1 MMNDER
7 LIQDLKAGDREALRL
22 LYESHKDRLFTL
34 ARGLLG
40 DASGAEDVVHDVFIG
55 FVESLHKYHVK
66 GRLGAYL
73 AALLPAGYAAVEAV
87 VKHFIL
93 SEDSVSFEYPEPNG
107 TAVYSVGR
115 MTGIFSTGVTSEEEA
130 RAQYE
135 EFLQLYREGKA
146 QEIRPGVWQAT
157 LANGER
163 FNYGGDPEHTP
174 TEFTAQE
181 KEQWKKQ
188 FDEINELRKAG
199 KGERTF
205 REEIERD
212 GVRIRLYEVRYTL
225 PDGNVVT
232 LTEGVGADGRGGF
245 GGGGLGG
252 GGSSGDSVR

>member
-1 MMNDER
+1 MISKR
-7 LIQDLKAGDREALRL
+7 VKIAAAAVVAL
-22 LYESHKDRLFTL
+22 
-34 ARGLLG
+34 A
-40 DASGAEDVVHDVFIG
+40 V
-55 FVESLHKYHVK
+55 
-66 GRLGAYL
+66 
-73 AALLPAGYAAVEAV
+73 LLPVSYAAVEAV

-115 MTGIFSTGVTSEEEA
+115 MTGIFSTGVASEEEA

-146 QEIRPGVWQAT
+146 KEIRPGVWQAT
-157 LANGER
+157 LSNGER
-163 FNYGGDPEHTP
+163 FNFGGDPEHTT

-188 FDEINELRKAG
+188 FDEVNELRKAG

-205 REEIERD
+205 LQEIERD
-212 GVRIRLYEVRYTL
+212 GMKIRLYDVRYTL
-225 PDGNVVT
+225 SDGQVVT
-232 LTEGVGADGRGGF
+232 FREGVGADDGGGF
-245 GGGGLGG
+245 GGGGFGD